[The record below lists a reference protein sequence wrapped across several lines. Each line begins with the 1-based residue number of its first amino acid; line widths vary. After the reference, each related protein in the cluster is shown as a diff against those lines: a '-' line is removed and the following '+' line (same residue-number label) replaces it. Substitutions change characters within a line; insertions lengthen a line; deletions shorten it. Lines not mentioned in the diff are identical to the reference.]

1 MLDQRKLALLWN
13 RLCLLLFAVMAAW
26 PIWVALITSFKT
38 GVDLLR
44 TSQLGLDNFPSFT
57 NYQSVLGGQSFRHS
71 LMTSIIVSF
80 LSSSIALP
88 LSLPMAYVSS
98 RFMKRKVWLRTA
110 ILITCVMP
118 PIFLALTVYGS
129 YSTVLNYLS
138 NPLIIIYPAL
148 QIPVIFLILEA
159 RIRQL
164 DIAIDESIVIDGG
177 TILDVIL
184 YGIVPEIRGS
194 MLVALVLAVWI
205 AFSDYSFALVMGS
218 DQNITITMWFATLH
232 TGDVFEWGPLTAAF
246 ISICVFVYILTFA
259 FLSHLD
265 ALTRED

>member
-1 MLDQRKLALLWN
+1 
-13 RLCLLLFAVMAAW
+13 
-26 PIWVALITSFKT
+26 
-38 GVDLLR
+38 
-44 TSQLGLDNFPSFT
+44 
-57 NYQSVLGGQSFRHS
+57 
-71 LMTSIIVSF
+71 
-80 LSSSIALP
+80 
-88 LSLPMAYVSS
+88 
-98 RFMKRKVWLRTA
+98 
-110 ILITCVMP
+110 MP